1 MKVHHWTGVAAQAI
15 YVPTMAS
22 TSQSRFHEDLH
33 DDESILD
40 DDLIE
45 ADDGEYVS
53 FPRVLPRFYQIGSCL
68 FT

>member
-1 MKVHHWTGVAAQAI
+1 
-15 YVPTMAS
+15 VPTMAS

-53 FPRVLPRFYQIGSCL
+53 FSRFSLDIIGSALVCL
-68 FT
+68 PELLRCTDAS

>member
-1 MKVHHWTGVAAQAI
+1 VHHWTGVASSSNI
-15 YVPTMAS
+15 LPTMAS

-53 FPRVLPRFYQIGSCL
+53 FLGVLSRFYQIGSCL

>member
-1 MKVHHWTGVAAQAI
+1 
-15 YVPTMAS
+15 MAS

-53 FPRVLPRFYQIGSCL
+53 FLGVLSRFYQIGSCL